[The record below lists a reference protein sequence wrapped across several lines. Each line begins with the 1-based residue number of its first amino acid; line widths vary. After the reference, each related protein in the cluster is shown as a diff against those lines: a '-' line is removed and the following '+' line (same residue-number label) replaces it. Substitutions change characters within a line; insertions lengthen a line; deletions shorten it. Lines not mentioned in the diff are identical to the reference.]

1 MVATTVRYGAVELKE
16 SAQRFWFIG
25 FIISL
30 ALHSI
35 VLSAFHLDLF
45 HVGTDPR
52 TIVMRPFDLTPR
64 IHLDP
69 RVPGFTTPPPAS
81 GTAPRVRGERAIPV
95 PVPDETAD
103 PGQALAT
110 QEQMAQQVDPLANGD
125 GEGTG
130 NGSGMITIPGP
141 ADDTPVPFEAVEK
154 LPQIITRIAP
164 AYPPLAVKAGIEGRV
179 VVNMLVG
186 KDGHVREVALVHST
200 AECLNDAA
208 LDAARGFVFTPAYMN
223 NGPVTVWVTVP
234 FNFKLR

>member
-35 VLSAFHLDLF
+35 ILSAFHLDLF

-52 TIVMRPFDLTPR
+52 TIVMRPINFDPR
-64 IHLDP
+64 ICFDP

-81 GTAPRVRGERAIPV
+81 GSAPRVRSERAIPV

-103 PGQALAT
+103 PDRVIAT
-110 QEQMAQQVDPLANGD
+110 QEQMARQVDPLANGA
-125 GEGTG
+125 GEGAE
-130 NGSGMITIPGP
+130 NGSGAITIPGP
-141 ADDTPVPFEAVEK
+141 TDDAPVRFEAVEK
-154 LPQIITRIAP
+154 LPEIITRIAP
-164 AYPPLAVKAGIEGRV
+164 AYPPLAVRAGIEGRV